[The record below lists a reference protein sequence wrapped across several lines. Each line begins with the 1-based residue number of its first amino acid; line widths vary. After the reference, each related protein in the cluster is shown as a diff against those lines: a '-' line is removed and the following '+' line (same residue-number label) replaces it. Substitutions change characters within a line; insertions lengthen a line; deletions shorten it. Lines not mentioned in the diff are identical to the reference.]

1 MIWKVN
7 LRCLVNFMNM
17 RLCTRAYWEIRNL
30 ANELKKALS
39 EYSDEWKYICDL
51 LFVPKCE
58 ALGYCTEHESC
69 GRQMSKE
76 RLEAKADGYDIL
88 QDFLCELPFS
98 VEDCLDSE
106 GKEILRIADGE

>member
-1 MIWKVN
+1 MPGSAGKILPN
-7 LRCLVNFMNM
+7 
-17 RLCTRAYWEIRNL
+17 RAAIAGKNNPIKL
-30 ANELKKALS
+30 PDK
-39 EYSDEWKYICDL
+39 
-51 LFVPKCE
+51 
-58 ALGYCTEHESC
+58 T
-69 GRQMSKE
+69 KE